1 FDDTKIRGVP
11 LPLFPNQVSSYYAKT
26 GPPAVKTLY
35 YSHLQPFLF
44 ITSNAVF
51 QQKNSLFH
59 H

>member
-26 GPPAVKTLY
+26 ASPIVKTLY
-35 YSHLQPFLF
+35 HSHLQPFFF
-44 ITSNAVF
+44 IIPNLVF